1 MAKLIMLFFAAIA
14 FIQVL
19 KPLGWPGLKY
29 RKDAWKLAVAGFAV
43 MIALIV
49 LRPVFNSVTET
60 SPSSGNNSA
69 QTD

>member
-1 MAKLIMLFFAAIA
+1 MSKLIMLFFAAVA
-14 FIQVL
+14 FIQVI
-19 KPLGWPGLKY
+19 KPLGWPGLKQ

-49 LRPVFNSVTET
+49 LRPVFNSVTST
-60 SPSSGNNSA
+60 SPSNNDTA